1 MTGRCATHGIGADAQ
16 QAAFH
21 RFQRGANADQR
32 DGHTYG
38 VICQGARQS

>member
-1 MTGRCATHGIGADAQ
+1 MTGATHGNGAEAQ

-21 RFQRGANADQR
+21 QFQWGENADQR
-32 DGHTYG
+32 YGHTYG